1 MKISVSELKKS
12 MVVDEDIFS
21 QKGALL
27 LYKGFSIE
35 NPELVA
41 IVLQRN
47 GIEEIN
53 IKDEKTVQQISAV
66 KVSESS
72 EIRHKIENEVKAFKE
87 EFSEVLSG
95 LKDNIE
101 VFKEDMDIAKIK
113 GIDKGLE
120 LAREYE
126 KSVLTIFQLVENIKN
141 ENQDEYSNMIQTSML
156 SYSIGK
162 WLDLDEKTL
171 KEICEASI
179 IGSIIDYANTD
190 RKIIDQSDL
199 KGKNTVSEDVLK
211 AALAI
216 NERTDGS
223 GPLGLKGEEIHPYSR
238 IIAVADV
245 YQSLTNG
252 SEIMQKLSVFDAIRI
267 MEREYLTKLDV
278 KTLYVFL
285 HRIGSKFIGSNVKL
299 NEGTVGEIVFV
310 PENEVSMPY
319 IKLED
324 GHVINLQSDEYKS
337 RHIVEI
343 F

>member
-1 MKISVSELKKS
+1 MKISVSELRKS
-12 MVVDEDIFS
+12 MVIDEDIFS

-35 NPELVA
+35 NPELVS

-53 IKDEKTVQQISAV
+53 IKDDKASQNNIAV
-66 KVSESS
+66 KVSESN

-87 EFSEVLSG
+87 EFSQVMAE

-101 VFKEDMDIAKIK
+101 DFKKDMDLSEIK
-113 GIDKGLE
+113 KIDKGLE
-120 LAREYE
+120 LAKEYD
-126 KSVLTIFQLVENIKN
+126 KSVLTIFQLVENIKR

-162 WLDLDEKTL
+162 WLDMEEKTL
-171 KEICEASI
+171 KEICEASLL
-179 IGSIIDYANTD
+179 GSIIDYANPD
-190 RKIIDQSDL
+190 REIIQESDI
-199 KGKNTVSEDVLK
+199 KGRNVVSEDVLK
-211 AALAI
+211 AALSI
-216 NERTDGS
+216 HERTDGS
-223 GPLGLKGEEIHPYSR
+223 GPLGLKGEAIHPYSK

-285 HRIGSKFIGSNVKL
+285 HRIGSKFIGSNARL
-299 NEGTVGEIVFV
+299 NDGTEGEIVFV

-319 IKLED
+319 IKLKD
-324 GHVINLQSDEYKS
+324 GHVINLQSDEYRS
-337 RHIVEI
+337 SHIVEI